1 MSQQGIT
8 MNGSLT
14 LLDRA
19 MILAQHELEAM
30 RMGDVDKAQQHF
42 DERAILMD
50 QASKIDDEQ
59 DPADYRVKLIALQGY
74 NMMIHDE
81 GQELL
86 NKIRQQLLEARIPAR
101 AMRGYAKSS
110 HSVAVQ

>member
-1 MSQQGIT
+1 

-30 RMGDVDKAQQHF
+30 RVGDVDTAQHHF

-50 QASKIDDEQ
+50 LASKIDDERDQ
-59 DPADYRVKLIALQGY
+59 TDYRVKLIALQGY
-74 NMMIHDE
+74 NMMIHEE

-86 NKIRQQLLEARIPAR
+86 TKIRHQLLDARSPAR

-110 HSVAVQ
+110 HIQ